1 MSEQTPAPS
10 ERAPSATR
18 TLCVAKQVALQIYRT
33 PLPVMAAA
41 LAYRTI
47 FGLIPVFVIGL
58 VVLGAFATKDHVT
71 QVVRDLLRY
80 AGLTEIVIEPEPET
94 TNFGAVGAGFLPIAP
109 TEGGAAAGEEAK
121 GAAARLDAWVEQLVL
136 NVREV
141 KLVAIGLTGLAMLA
155 YAALSFVV
163 EIERAFNRI
172 YHAPTGRSWPRR
184 VTQYWTMLT
193 LGSVFLVASFYVGGS
208 FPGWVAWIDGGGDRS
223 ALVPIAGFA
232 VTVVI
237 STGLLLF
244 LYVTVPNTR
253 VSVKT
258 ALAGAVLAALLWE
271 GGKWGFTAF
280 LQWSKNYAR
289 LYGAVALI
297 PLFMLWVY
305 VTWVIVLLGLQVSYI
320 LQTFRHGVLA
330 RVDSLDRPPVVDGAT
345 VIALAAHVAARFQ
358 GGRPVAPDEAA
369 RSLGLDPALAER
381 LLEAMADEGLLHRVP
396 AGRDE
401 VRFAL
406 ARPPESV
413 RATEVMAVGVGASS
427 GRADRAD
434 SADLSTLGK
443 LRRREAEAFAGMTLA
458 DLVGR
463 SGGTAIDPETAG
475 QASASAPEPA

>member
-1 MSEQTPAPS
+1 MSEQTPARP

-18 TLCVAKQVALQIYRT
+18 TLRVAKQVALQIYRT
-33 PLPVMAAA
+33 PLPAMAAA

-58 VVLGAFATKDHVT
+58 VVLGAFATKEHVT
-71 QVVRDLLRY
+71 EVVRDLLRY
-80 AGLTEIVIEPEPET
+80 AGLTEIVIEPEPVAT
-94 TNFGAVGAGFLPIAP
+94 DFGAVGAGFLPIMP
-109 TEGGAAAGEEAK
+109 PEAAAQEGTQ

-141 KLVAIGLTGLAMLA
+141 KLVAIGLSGLAMLA

-208 FPGWVAWIDGGGDRS
+208 FTGWVAGIDGGGEQS
-223 ALVPIAGFA
+223 ALVPMAGFA

-253 VSVKT
+253 VSIKT

-297 PLFMLWVY
+297 PLFMLWIY

-320 LQTFRHGVLA
+320 MQTFRHGVLA
-330 RVDSLDRPPVVDGAT
+330 RVDALDRPPVVDGAT
-345 VIALAAHVAARFQ
+345 VVALAAHVASRFQ
-358 GGRPVAPDEAA
+358 GGKPVAADEAA
-369 RSLGLDPALAER
+369 RSLGLEPALAER
-381 LLEAMADEGLLHRVP
+381 LLEEMANEGLLHRVP

-413 RATEVMAVGVGASS
+413 RATEALAVGIGASS

-458 DLVGR
+458 DLVDRPGVKATE
-463 SGGTAIDPETAG
+463 SDAPG
-475 QASASAPEPA
+475 QQSVSAPEPA